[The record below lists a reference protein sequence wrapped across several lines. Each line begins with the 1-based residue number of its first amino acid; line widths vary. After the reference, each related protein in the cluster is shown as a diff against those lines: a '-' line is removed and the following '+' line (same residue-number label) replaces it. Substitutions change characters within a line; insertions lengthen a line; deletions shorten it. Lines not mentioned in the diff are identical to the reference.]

1 MVKCPYCGY
10 EAEVPQFKLLR
21 EPWKF
26 RFYTVKML
34 ECPRCHGVFNYY
46 HGVSPRS
53 GKVSEFTIRVKPRGK
68 SNAIEVS
75 KQSHSG

>member
-1 MVKCPYCGY
+1 MVRCPFCGY
-10 EAEVPQFKLLR
+10 EADVSKFKLYK

-26 RFYTVKML
+26 RFYTVRML

-53 GKVSEFTIRVKPRGK
+53 GKVSEFIIRVKPRK
-68 SNAIEVS
+68 R
-75 KQSHSG
+75 

>member
-10 EAEVPQFKLLR
+10 EGEFKELR

-34 ECPRCHGVFNYY
+34 QCPKCNNIFNHY
-46 HGVSPRS
+46 S
-53 GKVSEFTIRVKPRGK
+53 GISPRGK
-68 SNAIEVS
+68 RSEFVIKIRPKKVR
-75 KQSHSG
+75 